1 MRMLLL
7 AATLMFIPG
16 LASAQLTIESL
27 GKSYCAPDLDEHGI
41 ELRLIARVG
50 EAMRA
55 NPPDYAQAC
64 EVQKLIVQRRR
75 HQTLKYRGCRMNEMA
90 ASSLHHERL
99 AHDDQVEICNHLK

>member
-7 AATLMFIPG
+7 TATLVFVPG

-27 GKSYCAPDLDEHGI
+27 GRSDCAPASDGGI
-41 ELRLIARVG
+41 ELRLIDRVG

-64 EVQKLIVQRRR
+64 EVQKLIVQHR
-75 HQTLKYRGCRMNEMA
+75 HLETLKYQRCRMNEMA
-90 ASSLHHERL
+90 ASSLHHQRL
-99 AHDDQVEICNHLK
+99 AHDAQVEICNYLK